1 MKKRIAS
8 IFLVLILIMTFIPT
22 TAVAALDTITVSRS
36 GSGSLKKG
44 DSVTITITVP
54 AISAPLGTASISLVF
69 DKSAFEAT
77 DVVGGPLG
85 LIAGATQG
93 NRFIDAGS
101 ATRAAAA
108 NTNGKIDWPDITTLG
123 ANELDCSAERI
134 VSATFTVRDTA
145 SGIYEFKLDPA
156 GTSFETF
163 DDEGNGDG
171 TTYVNLPSSN
181 LQVEVVSPLSG
192 TQDITGVTAPVK
204 NAAPVTSVTA
214 PAGISAGIDWY
225 KEGETSKFSG
235 PKFEGDTVY
244 LAKITVHP
252 KSGYQFASDID
263 FTVDGNK
270 TKLTAEPLA
279 DGGYVLTKTF
289 PATTGKD
296 ATTISAGPTASAIT
310 YGQKLSNSTLSGG
323 AANVSG
329 TFAWKTGTIA
339 PEVKDSGTTEYEVVF
354 TPDDAANYETAT
366 CKVTLTVNPKN
377 LSSISIIPIDPQP
390 YTGLEIKP
398 DVTVKDG
405 QPPYEDLA
413 ESDYSV
419 AYSKNKD
426 VGTADIVISPKVG
439 GNYSFTA
446 GTFHFTIKPA
456 DSSITITSAPGKTYD
471 GNVVADPTA
480 SATGSTGAVSYTY
493 YTDADCT
500 TETNTATSGAATSGA
515 APKNAGD
522 YWVKATVAASGN
534 YGSATSAAKKFTI
547 SPAEYSFTKPT
558 TDTATINQPKPS
570 GGAATATGVSSETVS
585 GTLSWYTDS
594 GCTASASGN
603 FGTVGNEDLYW
614 KFVPADPNYV
624 ATPQTGKVTFHVTAL
639 PAQTVT
645 FATPG
650 SIAKT
655 FGEAVFSNAATSTDS
670 TSTITYASDKPA
682 VATVDNSGKVTIKGA
697 GTAIITA
704 TAAATSTHAEGQAN
718 YTLTVSPKPITP
730 AVTVTGTYTYNG
742 DPITP
747 TYTVEIIS
755 GTALP
760 TDQYDV
766 ELTDN
771 TNAGTAHLKIKAKA
785 GGNYSFTAVD
795 RTFTIDKKKAP
806 ELTAV
811 APDQFTLFGVGDF
824 VEPIVYGVKG
834 EVLEGAITYDVGG
847 TAHYPNKAAVV
858 AKLKTMAAGA
868 SLPLNYHFA
877 PTSANYLGA
886 KTGNFTITVKA
897 KTDVSAQI
905 TFPNGTL
912 TYNGAGQKYEKAS
925 IDGITA
931 GANPKWT
938 YTYTAVSGTLD
949 GGKPK
954 TAGTYTVTAV
964 YEDDNNYGTKS
975 ATLTIVP
982 KKVAIPAADTAV
994 YTYNGAAQTYGIA
1007 GTADYTVSG
1016 NTQTNAN
1023 ETGHTVTVAL
1033 ADPVNTA
1040 WADGTT
1046 ADKTYTFKIMKATPT
1061 GAPTCTKI
1069 TTSGKTLTDAPLAI
1083 GTIAPAGGTLAW
1095 DMAAAT
1101 VVAANTAY
1109 GWTYTPA
1116 DTANYKVLTGSI
1128 ELYHKSS
1135 GGGGGSSKPSYAVT
1149 VDTTKNGTVT
1159 VSPKSAYKG
1168 DTVTITVK
1176 PDKGYELDTIKA
1188 LDKNGD
1194 KVKLT
1199 EKNGKYTFKMPDSK
1213 VEIKAT
1219 FVKEA
1224 ETSPFSDVST
1234 SAYYY
1239 EAVKWAQKKGIT
1251 GGIGDGLFG
1260 PNQPCTRAQIVTFLW
1275 RAAGS
1280 PEPKTMSS
1288 FSDVPA
1294 GSYYAKA
1301 VAWAVENGITAGT
1314 GDGKFS
1320 PNAPCTRGQS
1330 VTFLYR
1336 AIGTAPTTAN
1346 GFTDVEAN
1354 AFCAD
1359 AVAWAVENGVTNGTS
1374 ASTFSP
1380 GSGCTR
1386 AQIVTFL
1393 YRAFNK

>member
-1 MKKRIAS
+1 MKKRIVSLLIVFTMICSLLPTIAIAAGESLNVQESNEGGEKLVVVTYVVPNAVNVTSIQLNVKFDTSKLEARDINWPSIPGFGAPIGSNATETNTNGYFACSWSVADNTMTPANLNLVTAKFAIKSGAS
-8 IFLVLILIMTFIPT
+8 GPADF
-22 TAVAALDTITVSRS
+22 TITDLIIADENTDDHIAES
-36 GSGSLKKG
+36 GATQTGATYTIPKAPIS
-44 DSVTITITVP
+44 SVTIANLDTPIKGVAPDTSVTVTP
-54 AISAPLGTASISLVF
+54 SSL
-69 DKSAFEAT
+69 AA
-77 DVVGGPLG
+77 DVKWFG
-85 LIAGATQG
+85 GATPVTG
-93 NRFIDAGS
+93 NF
-101 ATRAAAA
+101 AA
-108 NTNGKIDWPDITTLG
+108 NTAYTVKIKL
-123 ANELDCSAERI
+123 
-134 VSATFTVRDTA
+134 TA
-145 SGIYEFKLDPA
+145 SGGDNFA
-156 GTSFETF
+156 ET
-163 DDEGNGDG
+163 
-171 TTYVNLPSSN
+171 
-181 LQVEVVSPLSG
+181 
-192 TQDITGVTAPVK
+192 VTAGDYT
-204 NAAPVTSVTA
+204 VTRNS
-214 PAGISAGIDWY
+214 
-225 KEGETSKFSG
+225 
-235 PKFEGDTVY
+235 DTE
-244 LAKITVHP
+244 L
-252 KSGYQFASDID
+252 
-263 FTVDGNK
+263 
-270 TKLTAEPLA
+270 L
-279 DGGYVLTKTF
+279 LTKTF
-289 PATTGKD
+289 PATAGKD
-296 ATTISAGPTASAIT
+296 APTCAAPTGVTAAFGSALSTITLT
-310 YGQKLSNSTLSGG
+310 NS
-323 AANVSG
+323 AANTPGKWYWMDDTQKVG
-329 TFAWKTGTIA
+329 N
-339 PEVKDSGTTEYEVVF
+339 VKDNPHTYKAKFVPT
-354 TPDDAANYETAT
+354 DTAT
-366 CKVTLTVNPKN
+366 YATVEN
-377 LSSISIIPIDPQP
+377 I
-390 YTGLEIKP
+390 
-398 DVTVKDG
+398 DVTVNATKVALSAGSPIMIPIEETYTGSAIEPTPAIKTELYGDELVLG
-405 QPPYEDLA
+405 QDYEIVKYED
-413 ESDYSV
+413 
-419 AYSKNKD
+419 NTN
-426 VGTADIVISPKVG
+426 VGTGRIHIAPLTN

-446 GTFHFTIKPA
+446 GSYPFTIKPA
-456 DSSITITSAPGKTYD
+456 DSSISITSAPGKTYD
-471 GNVVADPTA
+471 GNVMADPA
-480 SATGSTGAVSYTY
+480 VSKSGSTGTVSYIY
-493 YTDADCT
+493 YTDEDCT
-500 TETNTATSGAATSGA
+500 TQTDTAHGAATSGA

-522 YWVKATVAASGN
+522 YWVTATVAASGN

-558 TDTATINQPKPS
+558 TDTATINQSRPA
-570 GGAATATGVSSETVS
+570 GGAATATGVSGESVS

-594 GCTASASGN
+594 GCTSSATGN
-603 FGTVGNEDLYW
+603 FGTVGTEDLYW
-614 KFVPADPNYV
+614 KFTPAAAATNYV
-624 ATPQTGKVTFHVTAL
+624 TTPRTGKVTFVISAL

-645 FATPG
+645 FATAGP
-650 SIAKT
+650 IAKF
-655 FGEAVFSNAATSTDS
+655 FGDPSFTNAAST
-670 TSTITYASDKPA
+670 TGTGTITYASDKPA
-682 VATVDNSGKVTIKGA
+682 VATVNASTGEVTIKGA

-704 TAAATSTHAEGQAN
+704 TAAETATHSAGQAN
-718 YTLTVSPKPITP
+718 YTLTVSPKAITP
-730 AVTVTGTYTYNG
+730 TVTVTGTYTYNG

-747 TYTVEIIS
+747 TYTVEITS

-760 TDQYDV
+760 TEQYDV

-771 TNAGTAHLKIKAKA
+771 TNAGTAHLKIKAKT

-795 RTFTIDKKKAP
+795 QPFTIDKKKAP

-834 EVLEGAITYDVGG
+834 EVLEGTITYHLG
-847 TAHYPNKAAVV
+847 TDHYPNKAAVV

-868 SLPLNYHFA
+868 SLPSLQYVFD
-877 PTSANYLGA
+877 PTSDNYLGS
-886 KTGNFTITVKA
+886 KVGNFTITVKA
-897 KTDVSAQI
+897 KADVSAQI

-912 TYNGAGQKYEKAS
+912 TYNGSAQAYEKAD

-931 GANPKWT
+931 GANPTWT
-938 YTYTAVSGTLD
+938 YTYAPADAAASLD

-954 TAGTYTVTAV
+954 TAGTYTVTAT
-964 YEDDNNYGTKS
+964 YEDDSNYGTKS

-994 YTYNGAAQTYGIA
+994 YTYDGTAQTYGIA

-1016 NTQTNAN
+1016 NTQTDAN
-1023 ETGHTVTVAL
+1023 ETGHTVTVVL
-1033 ADPVNTA
+1033 TDQVNTA

-1061 GAPTCTKI
+1061 GEPTCTKI
-1069 TTSGKTLTDAPLAI
+1069 TTSGKTLADAPLAN
-1083 GTIAPAGGTLAW
+1083 GTIAPAGGTLEWVDDAGNVLPG
-1095 DMAAAT
+1095 T
-1101 VVAANTAY
+1101 TTVAANT
-1109 GWTYTPA
+1109 TYKWRFTPT
-1116 DTANYKVLTGSI
+1116 DANYKALTGSI

-1239 EAVKWAQKKGIT
+1239 EAVKWAQKEGIT
-1251 GGIGDGLFG
+1251 GGIGNGLFG
-1260 PNQPCTRAQIVTFLW
+1260 PNQPCTLAQIVTFLW

-1336 AIGTAPTTAN
+1336 AIGTAPATAN

-1359 AVAWAVENGVTNGTS
+1359 AVAWAVENGVTNGTTD
-1374 ASTFSP
+1374 ATFSP
-1380 GSGCTR
+1380 DNGCTR

>member
-1 MKKRIAS
+1 MKKRILSLLCVLCLLLTMLPTSAFAAGYDAPKLSIDAS
-8 IFLVLILIMTFIPT
+8 YLAETNQVKMSVKIGAYTDLG
-22 TAVAALDTITVSRS
+22 ALDFHVKYDKEKLKVNGTPTKGGLLTANSTVSDNNSWNPATIGVGWNDENGSTTTTTTEILTVIFDVIEGKAGAVDFSFDEARYNFCDKS
-36 GSGSLKKG
+36 GDNSTDVPGAGSVTSANVTIPKAPIA
-44 DSVTITITVP
+44 SVTIAGLDAPVKGDAPDISVTVTP
-54 AISAPLGTASISLVF
+54 SSLAADVKWF
-69 DKSAFEAT
+69 D
-77 DVVGGPLG
+77 
-85 LIAGATQG
+85 GATPVTG
-93 NRFIDAGS
+93 NF
-101 ATRAAAA
+101 AA
-108 NTNGKIDWPDITTLG
+108 NTAYTVKIKL
-123 ANELDCSAERI
+123 
-134 VSATFTVRDTA
+134 TA
-145 SGIYEFKLDPA
+145 SGGDNFAETVTAGDYTVTRNSDTELLLTKPFPA
-156 GTSFETF
+156 TADKDAPTCAA
-163 DDEGNGDG
+163 
-171 TTYVNLPSSN
+171 P
-181 LQVEVVSPLSG
+181 
-192 TQDITGVTAPVK
+192 TGVTA
-204 NAAPVTSVTA
+204 AF
-214 PAGISAGIDWY
+214 GSALS
-225 KEGETSKFSG
+225 T
-235 PKFEGDTVY
+235 
-244 LAKITVHP
+244 IT
-252 KSGYQFASDID
+252 
-263 FTVDGNK
+263 
-270 TKLTAEPLA
+270 LT
-279 DGGYVLTKTF
+279 
-289 PATTGKD
+289 
-296 ATTISAGPTASAIT
+296 
-310 YGQKLSNSTLSGG
+310 NS
-323 AANVSG
+323 AANTPGKWYWMDDTQKVG
-329 TFAWKTGTIA
+329 N
-339 PEVKDSGTTEYEVVF
+339 VKDNPHTYKAKFVPT
-354 TPDDAANYETAT
+354 DTAT
-366 CKVTLTVNPKN
+366 YATVEN
-377 LSSISIIPIDPQP
+377 I
-390 YTGLEIKP
+390 
-398 DVTVKDG
+398 DVTVNATKVALSAGSPIMIPIEETYTGSAIEPTPAIKTELYGDELVLG
-405 QPPYEDLA
+405 QDYEIVKYED
-413 ESDYSV
+413 
-419 AYSKNKD
+419 NTN
-426 VGTADIVISPKVG
+426 VGTGRIHIAPLTN

-446 GTFHFTIKPA
+446 GSYPFTIKPA
-456 DSSITITSAPGKTYD
+456 DSSISITSAPGKTYD
-471 GNVVADPTA
+471 GSAVADPTA

-493 YTDADCT
+493 YTDSGCT
-500 TETNTATSGAATSGA
+500 TQTDTAHGAATSGA

-522 YWVKATVAASGN
+522 YWVTATVAASGN

-558 TDTATINQPKPS
+558 TDTATINQPRPA
-570 GGAATATGVSSETVS
+570 GGAATATGVGSESVS

-594 GCTASASGN
+594 GCTSPASGN
-603 FGTVGNEDLYW
+603 FGTVGTEDLYW
-614 KFVPADPNYV
+614 KFTPAAAATNYV
-624 ATPQTGKVTFHVTAL
+624 STPRTGKVTFVISAL

-645 FATPG
+645 FATAGP
-650 SIAKT
+650 IAKF
-655 FGEAVFSNAATSTDS
+655 FGDSSFTNAAST
-670 TSTITYASDKPA
+670 TGTGTITYASDKSA
-682 VATVDNSGKVTIKGA
+682 VATVNASTGEVTIKGA

-704 TAAATSTHAEGQAN
+704 TAAETATHSAGQAS
-718 YTLTVSPKPITP
+718 YTLTVSPKAITP
-730 AVTVTGTYTYNG
+730 TVTVTGTYTYNG

-747 TYTVEIIS
+747 TYTVEITS

-760 TDQYDV
+760 TEQYDV

-771 TNAGTAHLKIKAKA
+771 TNAGTAHLKIKAKT

-795 RTFTIDKKKAP
+795 QPFTIDKKKAP

-834 EVLEGAITYDVGG
+834 EVLEGTITYHLG
-847 TAHYPNKAAVV
+847 TDHYPNKAAVV

-868 SLPLNYHFA
+868 SLPSLQYVFD
-877 PTSANYLGA
+877 PTSDNYLGS
-886 KTGNFTITVKA
+886 KVGNFTITVKA
-897 KTDVSAQI
+897 KADVSAQI

-912 TYNGAGQKYEKAS
+912 TYNGSAQTYEKAD

-931 GANPKWT
+931 GANPTWT

-982 KKVAIPAADTAV
+982 KKVAIPAADTTV
-994 YTYNGAAQTYGIA
+994 YTYDGTAKTYGIA
-1007 GTADYTVSG
+1007 GTADYTVTG
-1016 NTQTNAN
+1016 NSQTDAN
-1023 ETGHTVTVAL
+1023 ETGYTVTVAL
-1033 ADPVNTA
+1033 ADQVNTA

-1061 GAPTCTKI
+1061 GEPTCTKI
-1069 TTSGKTLTDAPLAI
+1069 TTSGKTLADAALAI
-1083 GTIAPAGGTLAW
+1083 GSITPAGGTLGWVDDAGNVLPG
-1095 DMAAAT
+1095 T
-1101 VVAANTAY
+1101 TTVAANT
-1109 GWTYTPA
+1109 TYKWRFTPT
-1116 DTANYKVLTGSI
+1116 DANYKALTGSI

-1239 EAVKWAQKKGIT
+1239 EAVKWAQKEGIT
-1251 GGIGDGLFG
+1251 GGIGNGLFG

-1288 FSDVPA
+1288 FADVAA

>member
-1 MKKRIAS
+1 MQSTAAEASSNGFFSCSYSGVDDENTIDLSTGTTVEATFKVKNTATEGKSYDFTVDASKTYVKQLESDGYTEIELLTGLTGLKTTVTIPKAPIAS
-8 IFLVLILIMTFIPT
+8 VTASVDAPVKGQPLDT
-22 TAVAALDTITVSRS
+22 TVDIGTAPGYTGAVAWYEGTGATGSVVTGNAKPNQVYTAKVTLTADTSAGES
-36 GSGSLKKG
+36 FA
-44 DSVTITITVP
+44 DSVTIPTGYTKD
-54 AISAPLGTASISLVF
+54 SSSTSS
-69 DKSAFEAT
+69 
-77 DVVGGPLG
+77 
-85 LIAGATQG
+85 
-93 NRFIDAGS
+93 
-101 ATRAAAA
+101 
-108 NTNGKIDWPDITTLG
+108 
-123 ANELDCSAERI
+123 
-134 VSATFTVRDTA
+134 
-145 SGIYEFKLDPA
+145 KL
-156 GTSFETF
+156 
-163 DDEGNGDG
+163 
-171 TTYVNLPSSN
+171 
-181 LQVEVVSPLSG
+181 
-192 TQDITGVTAPVK
+192 
-204 NAAPVTSVTA
+204 
-214 PAGISAGIDWY
+214 
-225 KEGETSKFSG
+225 
-235 PKFEGDTVY
+235 
-244 LAKITVHP
+244 
-252 KSGYQFASDID
+252 
-263 FTVDGNK
+263 
-270 TKLTAEPLA
+270 
-279 DGGYVLTKTF
+279 VLTKTF
-289 PATTGKD
+289 PATAGKD
-296 ATTISAGPTASAIT
+296 APTCAAPTGVTAAFGSALSTITLTNPTGNTDGKWYWMDDTQKVGNVKDNPHTYKAKFVPTDTATYATVENIDVTMNATKVALSAGSPIMIPIEETYTGSAIEPT
-310 YGQKLSNSTLSGG
+310 PAIKTELYGDELVLGQDYEIVKYEDNT
-323 AANVSG
+323 NVG
-329 TFAWKTGTIA
+329 TGRIHIA
-339 PEVKDSGTTEYEVVF
+339 P
-354 TPDDAANYETAT
+354 
-366 CKVTLTVNPKN
+366 LTN
-377 LSSISIIPIDPQP
+377 
-390 YTGLEIKP
+390 
-398 DVTVKDG
+398 
-405 QPPYEDLA
+405 
-413 ESDYSV
+413 
-419 AYSKNKD
+419 
-426 VGTADIVISPKVG
+426 

-446 GTFHFTIKPA
+446 GSYPFTIKPA
-456 DSSITITSAPGKTYD
+456 DSSISITSAPGKTYD
-471 GNVVADPTA
+471 GSAVADPTA
-480 SATGSTGAVSYTY
+480 SATGSTGAVNYTY
-493 YTDADCT
+493 YTDSGCT
-500 TETNTATSGAATSGA
+500 TQTDTAHGAATSGA

-522 YWVKATVAASGN
+522 YWVTATVAASGN

-558 TDTATINQPKPS
+558 TDTATINQSRPA
-570 GGAATATGVSSETVS
+570 GGAATATGVSGESVS

-594 GCTASASGN
+594 GCTSSATGN
-603 FGTVGNEDLYW
+603 FGTVGTEDLYW
-614 KFVPADPNYV
+614 KFTPAAAATNYV
-624 ATPQTGKVTFHVTAL
+624 TTPRTGKVTFVISAL

-645 FATPG
+645 FATAGP
-650 SIAKT
+650 IAKF
-655 FGEAVFSNAATSTDS
+655 FGDSSFTNAAST
-670 TSTITYASDKPA
+670 TGTGTITYASNKSA
-682 VATVDNSGKVTIKGA
+682 VATVNASTGEVTIKGA

-704 TAAATSTHAEGQAN
+704 TAAETATHSAGQAS
-718 YTLTVSPKPITP
+718 YTLTVSPKAITP
-730 AVTVTGTYTYNG
+730 TVTVTGTYTYNG

-747 TYTVEIIS
+747 TYTVEITS

-760 TDQYDV
+760 TEQYDV

-771 TNAGTAHLKIKAKA
+771 TNAGTAHLKIKAKT

-795 RTFTIDKKKAP
+795 QPFTIDKKKAP

-811 APDQFTLFGVGDF
+811 APDQFTLLGVGDF

-834 EVLEGAITYDVGG
+834 EVLEGTITYHLG
-847 TAHYPNKAAVV
+847 TDHYPNKAAVV

-868 SLPLNYHFA
+868 SLPSLQYVFD
-877 PTSANYLGA
+877 PTSDNYLGS
-886 KTGNFTITVKA
+886 KVGNFTITVKA
-897 KTDVSAQI
+897 KADVSAQI

-912 TYNGAGQKYEKAS
+912 TYNGSAQTYEKAD

-931 GANPKWT
+931 GANPTWT

-949 GGKPK
+949 GGLPK

-982 KKVAIPAADTAV
+982 KKVAIPAADTTV
-994 YTYNGAAQTYGIA
+994 YTYDGTAKTYGIA

-1016 NTQTNAN
+1016 NTQTDAN
-1023 ETGHTVTVAL
+1023 ETGYTVTVAL
-1033 ADPVNTA
+1033 ADQVNTA
-1040 WADGTT
+1040 WTDGTT

-1061 GAPTCTKI
+1061 GEPTCTKI
-1069 TTSGKTLTDAPLAI
+1069 TTSGKTLADAALAI
-1083 GTIAPAGGTLAW
+1083 GTIAPAGGTLEWVDDAGNVLPG
-1095 DMAAAT
+1095 T
-1101 VVAANTAY
+1101 TTVAANT
-1109 GWTYTPA
+1109 TYKWRFTPT
-1116 DTANYKVLTGSI
+1116 DANYKALTGSI

-1251 GGIGDGLFG
+1251 GGIGNGLFG

-1320 PNAPCTRGQS
+1320 PNAPCTRAQA

-1336 AIGTAPTTAN
+1336 ASGSPAVSGSAVF
-1346 GFTDVEAN
+1346 GDVAAN
-1354 AFCAD
+1354 AFCAN
-1359 AVAWAVENGVTNGTS
+1359 AVAWAVANGVTNGTT

-1380 GSGCTR
+1380 DNGCTR

>member
-1 MKKRIAS
+1 MKKRTIS
-8 IFLVLILIMTFIPT
+8 LVLVIAIILNFHITALAAGDATLTSTLPSDGNLKAGDTFTVTLTVPPVSGFASLHLGMHFEKSVLEVTSLSLPDKVGGYAAVITDVNEANVAGAFAVSFAQAQNISTTDTMVLSVDFKVKDGAMPNNYPKLVEVEDDDYDFTDEDDVQLTTVPT
-22 TAVAALDTITVSRS
+22 LNTKTISATI
-36 GSGSLKKG
+36 LKAPIA
-44 DSVTITITVP
+44 SVTIANLDTPIKGVAPDTSVTVTP
-54 AISAPLGTASISLVF
+54 SSLAADVKWF
-69 DKSAFEAT
+69 DDAT
-77 DVVGGPLG
+77 PV
-85 LIAGATQG
+85 TG
-93 NRFIDAGS
+93 NF
-101 ATRAAAA
+101 AA
-108 NTNGKIDWPDITTLG
+108 NTAYTVKIKL
-123 ANELDCSAERI
+123 
-134 VSATFTVRDTA
+134 TA
-145 SGIYEFKLDPA
+145 SGGDNFAETVTA
-156 GTSFETF
+156 GDYTVTRNSDTELLLTKTF
-163 DDEGNGDG
+163 GP
-171 TTYVNLPSSN
+171 TTGKDTPTCAA
-181 LQVEVVSPLSG
+181 P
-192 TQDITGVTAPVK
+192 TGVTAAFGSALSTITLTNPTGNTDGKWYWMDDTQKVGNVK
-204 NAAPVTSVTA
+204 DNPHTYKAKFVPNDTANFSTVENISVPVTATQVVLG
-214 PAGISAGIDWY
+214 AGSPSMISI
-225 KEGETSKFSG
+225 EETYTGSPIE
-235 PKFEGDTVY
+235 PKPSIRV
-244 LAKITVHP
+244 
-252 KSGYQFASDID
+252 SDMYSD
-263 FTVDGNK
+263 E
-270 TKLTAEPLA
+270 L
-279 DGGYVLTKTF
+279 VLDQDYEIVKYEDNTNVG
-289 PATTGKD
+289 TGR
-296 ATTISAGPTASAIT
+296 IH
-310 YGQKLSNSTLSGG
+310 
-323 AANVSG
+323 
-329 TFAWKTGTIA
+329 IA
-339 PEVKDSGTTEYEVVF
+339 P
-354 TPDDAANYETAT
+354 
-366 CKVTLTVNPKN
+366 LTN
-377 LSSISIIPIDPQP
+377 
-390 YTGLEIKP
+390 
-398 DVTVKDG
+398 
-405 QPPYEDLA
+405 
-413 ESDYSV
+413 
-419 AYSKNKD
+419 
-426 VGTADIVISPKVG
+426 

-446 GTFHFTIKPA
+446 GSYPFTIKRATSSISIADPGTIVYDGSAVEVGSGKDLNYTYNGDGVVTEKWYA
-456 DSSITITSAPGKTYD
+456 DSSGSVGSAL
-471 GNVVADPTA
+471 
-480 SATGSTGAVSYTY
+480 TGAPKDAGTY
-493 YTDADCT
+493 WI
-500 TETNTATSGAATSGA
+500 G
-515 APKNAGD
+515 
-522 YWVKATVAASGN
+522 V
-534 YGSATSAAKKFTI
+534 SAADGTNYFGASEVTKKFTI
-547 SPAEYSFTKPT
+547 SPAEYSFTKPA

-570 GGAATATGVSSETVS
+570 GGAATATGVSGESVS

-594 GCTASASGN
+594 GCTSPASGN

-614 KFVPADPNYV
+614 KFVSADPNYV
-624 ATPQTGKVTFHVTAL
+624 TTPQTGKVTFVISAL

-645 FATPG
+645 FAIG
-650 SIAKT
+650 SIAKN
-655 FGEAVFSNAATSTDS
+655 FGDSSFTNLASNS
-670 TSTITYASDKPA
+670 TSGGGTITYSVDNTA
-682 VATVDNSGKVTIKGA
+682 VAEVDASTGAVTIKGA
-697 GTAIITA
+697 GTATITA
-704 TAAATSTHAEGQAN
+704 TAAATSTHAETKVS
-718 YTLTVSPKPITP
+718 YTLTVSPKAITP

-747 TYTVEIIS
+747 TYTVKIS
-755 GTALP
+755 SGGAELP

-771 TNAGTAHLKIKAKA
+771 TNAGTAHLEIKAKT
-785 GGNYSFTAVD
+785 GGNYSFTPVD

-811 APDQFTLFGVGDF
+811 APNQFTLFGVGDF
-824 VEPIVYGVKG
+824 VEPIVYGVKD
-834 EVLEGAITYDVGG
+834 EVLEGTITYDVGG

-954 TAGTYTVTAV
+954 TAGTYTVTAT

-1040 WADGTT
+1040 WADDTT
-1046 ADKTYTFKIMKATPT
+1046 ADKTYTFKIMKALPAGEPT
-1061 GAPTCTKI
+1061 YTKI
-1069 TTSGKTLTDAPLAI
+1069 TTSGKTLTDAALAI
-1083 GTIAPAGGTLAW
+1083 GTIAPAGGTLEWVDDAGNVLPG
-1095 DMAAAT
+1095 T
-1101 VVAANTAY
+1101 TSVAANT
-1109 GWTYTPA
+1109 TYKWRFTPT
-1116 DTANYKVLTGSI
+1116 DANYKALTGSI

>member
-1 MKKRIAS
+1 
-8 IFLVLILIMTFIPT
+8 
-22 TAVAALDTITVSRS
+22 
-36 GSGSLKKG
+36 
-44 DSVTITITVP
+44 VP
-54 AISAPLGTASISLVF
+54 AISTPLGTASISLVF
-69 DKSAFEAT
+69 DKNAFEAT

-85 LIAGATQG
+85 LIAGSTHE

-108 NTNGKIDWPDITTLG
+108 NAKGKIDWPDITKLG
-123 ANELDCSAERI
+123 TNELDCSAERI

-145 SGIYEFKLDPA
+145 SGIYEFKLDPVE
-156 GTSFETF
+156 TSFETF
-163 DDEGNGDG
+163 DDGGNGDG

-181 LQVEVVSPLSG
+181 LQVEVVSTLSG
-192 TQDITGVTAPVK
+192 TQNITGVTAPVK

-214 PAGISAGIDWY
+214 PTGILAGIEWY
-225 KEGETSKFSG
+225 KNGEISKFTGS
-235 PKFEGDTVY
+235 KFEGDTVY
-244 LAKITVHP
+244 LAKITVKP
-252 KSGYQFASDID
+252 DTGYQFAEGIA
-263 FTVDGNK
+263 FTVDGVK
-270 TKLTAEPLA
+270 TNLTADKQA
-279 DGGYVLTKTF
+279 DGSYLLTKTF

-296 ATTISAGPTASAIT
+296 APTCVAPTGVTATFGSALSTITLTNPTGNT
-310 YGQKLSNSTLSGG
+310 DGKWYWMDDTQKVGN
-323 AANVSG
+323 
-329 TFAWKTGTIA
+329 
-339 PEVKDSGTTEYEVVF
+339 VKDNPHTYKAKFVPT
-354 TPDDAANYETAT
+354 DTAT
-366 CKVTLTVNPKN
+366 YATVEN
-377 LSSISIIPIDPQP
+377 I
-390 YTGLEIKP
+390 
-398 DVTVKDG
+398 DVTVNATKVALSAGSPIMIPIEETYTGSAIEPTPAIKTELYGDELVLG
-405 QPPYEDLA
+405 QDYEIVKYED
-413 ESDYSV
+413 
-419 AYSKNKD
+419 NTN
-426 VGTADIVISPKVG
+426 VGTGRIHIAPLTN

-446 GTFHFTIKPA
+446 GSYPFTIKPA
-456 DSSITITSAPGKTYD
+456 ASSISITSAPGKTYD
-471 GNVVADPTA
+471 GSAVADPTA

-493 YTDADCT
+493 YTDSGCT
-500 TETNTATSGAATSGA
+500 TQTDTAHGAATSGA

-522 YWVKATVAASGN
+522 YWVTATVAASGN

-558 TDTATINQPKPS
+558 TDTATINQPRPA
-570 GGAATATGVSSETVS
+570 GGAATATGVGSESVS

-594 GCTASASGN
+594 GCTSSATGN
-603 FGTVGNEDLYW
+603 FGTVGTEDLYW
-614 KFVPADPNYV
+614 KFTPAAAATNYV
-624 ATPQTGKVTFHVTAL
+624 TTPRTGKVTFVISAL

-645 FATPG
+645 FATAGP
-650 SIAKT
+650 IAKF
-655 FGEAVFSNAATSTDS
+655 FGDSSFTNAAST
-670 TSTITYASDKPA
+670 TGTGTITYASNKSA
-682 VATVDNSGKVTIKGA
+682 VATVNASTGEVTIKGA
-697 GTAIITA
+697 GTATITA
-704 TAAATSTHAEGQAN
+704 TAAETATHSASQAS
-718 YTLTVSPKPITP
+718 YTLTVSPKAITP
-730 AVTVTGTYTYNG
+730 TVTVTGTYTYNG

-747 TYTVEIIS
+747 NYTVEITS

-760 TDQYDV
+760 TEQYDV

-771 TNAGTAHLKIKAKA
+771 TNAGTAHLKIKAKT
-785 GGNYSFTAVD
+785 GGNYSFTTVD
-795 RTFTIDKKKAP
+795 QPFTIDKKKAP

-824 VEPIVYGVKG
+824 VEPIVYGVKD
-834 EVLEGAITYDVGG
+834 EVLEGTITYDVGG

-938 YTYTAVSGTLD
+938 YTYTAADATASLD
-949 GGKPK
+949 SGKPK

-982 KKVAIPAADTAV
+982 KKVAIPAADTTV
-994 YTYNGAAQTYGIA
+994 FTYDGTAQTYGIA

-1016 NTQTNAN
+1016 NTQTDAN
-1023 ETGHTVTVAL
+1023 ETGYTVTVAL
-1033 ADPVNTA
+1033 ADQVNTA

-1061 GAPTCTKI
+1061 GEPTCTKI
-1069 TTSGKTLTDAPLAI
+1069 TTSGKTLADAPLAI
-1083 GTIAPAGGTLAW
+1083 GTIAPAGGTLEWVDDAGNVLPG
-1095 DMAAAT
+1095 T
-1101 VVAANTAY
+1101 TTVAANT
-1109 GWTYTPA
+1109 TYKWRFTPT
-1116 DTANYKVLTGSI
+1116 DANYKVLTGSI

-1199 EKNGKYTFKMPDSK
+1199 EKKGKYTFTMPATK
-1213 VEIKAT
+1213 VTVTAEFAEIKAAST
-1219 FVKEA
+1219 FA
-1224 ETSPFSDVST
+1224 DVPAD
-1234 SAYYY
+1234 AYYAK
-1239 EAVKWAQKKGIT
+1239 AVEWAVKKGIT
-1251 GGIGDGLFG
+1251 NGKANGLFG
-1260 PNQPCTRAQIVTFLW
+1260 SNDPCTRGQIVTFLW

-1280 PEPKTMSS
+1280 PAPKGTAK
-1288 FSDVPA
+1288 VPA
-1294 GSYYAKA
+1294 DVLPGSYCYDA
-1301 VAWAVENGITAGT
+1301 VAWALENGITNGLADGT
-1314 GDGKFS
+1314 FGVGS
-1320 PNAPCTRGQS
+1320 TCTRGQS

-1359 AVAWAVENGVTNGTS
+1359 AVAWAVANGVTNGTT

-1380 GSGCTR
+1380 DNGCTR

>member
-1 MKKRIAS
+1 MKKRLTSTFMAI
-8 IFLVLILIMTFIPT
+8 LILAMMFP
-22 TAVAALDTITVSRS
+22 TAVFAAGPVTVTLTTDAVGSVKANDTFTV
-36 GSGSLKKG
+36 
-44 DSVTITITVP
+44 
-54 AISAPLGTASISLVF
+54 TASIPAGIT
-69 DKSAFEAT
+69 DKVSHLGIGISYDSTAFEITKIQSPDAFEGSKKMAT
-77 DVVGGPLG
+77 SVSEAQSSDFVYAGYTSNESEADVDVS
-85 LIAGATQG
+85 AGATLVITCKVKEG
-93 NRFIDAGS
+93 ASAGS
-101 ATRAAAA
+101 KDFTLYKTAVSSLDELGLPVT
-108 NTNGKIDWPDITTLG
+108 TGFIT
-123 ANELDCSAERI
+123 I
-134 VSATFTVRDTA
+134 
-145 SGIYEFKLDPA
+145 PA
-156 GTSFETF
+156 GLKAT
-163 DDEGNGDG
+163 
-171 TTYVNLPSSN
+171 
-181 LQVEVVSPLSG
+181 VEVVSALSG

-214 PAGISAGIDWY
+214 PAGILAGIDWY
-225 KEGETSKFSG
+225 KEGETSKFNGS
-235 PKFEGDTVY
+235 KFEGDTVY

-263 FTVDGNK
+263 FTVDGDK
-270 TKLTAEPLA
+270 TKLTTEPLA

-289 PATTGKD
+289 PATAGKD
-296 ATTISAGPTASAIT
+296 APTCAAPTGVTAAFGSA
-310 YGQKLSNSTLSGG
+310 LS
-323 AANVSG
+323 
-329 TFAWKTGTIA
+329 TIA
-339 PEVKDSGTTEYEVVF
+339 LTNPTGNTDGKWYWMDNTQKVGNVKDNPHTYKAKFVPNDT
-354 TPDDAANYETAT
+354 ANFS
-366 CKVTLTVNPKN
+366 TVEN
-377 LSSISIIPIDPQP
+377 I
-390 YTGLEIKP
+390 
-398 DVTVKDG
+398 DVTVDATQVVLGAGSPSMIPIEETYTGSAIEPKPSIRVSGMHSDELVLD
-405 QPPYEDLA
+405 QDYEIVKYED
-413 ESDYSV
+413 
-419 AYSKNKD
+419 NTN
-426 VGTADIVISPKVG
+426 VGTGRIHIAPLTN

-446 GTFHFTIKPA
+446 GSYPFTIKRA
-456 DSSITITSAPGKTYD
+456 TSSISIADPGTIVYD
-471 GNVVADPTA
+471 GSAVEVGSGKNLNYTYNGDGVVTEKWYADNSGSVG
-480 SATGSTGAVSYTY
+480 SALTGAPKDAGTY
-493 YTDADCT
+493 WI
-500 TETNTATSGAATSGA
+500 G
-515 APKNAGD
+515 
-522 YWVKATVAASGN
+522 V
-534 YGSATSAAKKFTI
+534 SAADGTNYFGASEVTKKFTI

-558 TDTATINQPKPS
+558 TDTATINQPRPS

-624 ATPQTGKVTFHVTAL
+624 TTPQTGKVTFVISAL
-639 PAQTVT
+639 PAQTVS

-650 SIAKT
+650 PINKS
-655 FGEAVFSNAATSTDS
+655 FGDSSFTNAAST
-670 TSTITYASDKPA
+670 TGTGAITYASDKPA
-682 VATVDNSGKVTIKGA
+682 VATVNASTGAVTIKGA
-697 GTAIITA
+697 GTATITA
-704 TAAATSTHAEGQAN
+704 TAAATSTHAETKVS
-718 YTLTVSPKPITP
+718 YTLTVSPKAITP

-747 TYTVEIIS
+747 TYTVEISS

-771 TNAGTAHLKIKAKA
+771 TNAGTAYLKIKAKT
-785 GGNYSFTAVD
+785 GGNYSFTPVD

-824 VEPIVYGVKG
+824 VEPIVYGVKS
-834 EVLEGAITYDVGG
+834 EVLEGTITYDVGG
-847 TAHYPNKAAVV
+847 TAHYANKDEVV

-897 KTDVSAQI
+897 KTDVSGKIA
-905 TFPNGTL
+905 FSDGEL
-912 TYNGAGQKYEKAS
+912 TYNGSAQTYEKAD
-925 IDGITA
+925 IDDITA

-938 YTYTAVSGTLD
+938 YTYTAADATASLD

-954 TAGTYTVTAV
+954 TAGTYTVTAT
-964 YEDDNNYGTKS
+964 YEDDNNCGTKA

-982 KKVAIPAADTAV
+982 KKVAIPAADTTV
-994 YTYNGAAQTYGIA
+994 YTYDGTAQTYGIA

-1016 NTQTNAN
+1016 NTQTDAN
-1023 ETGHTVTVAL
+1023 ETGYTVTVAL
-1033 ADPVNTA
+1033 TDKINTA

-1046 ADKTYTFKIMKATPT
+1046 DNKTYTFKIMKALPA
-1061 GAPTCTKI
+1061 GEPTCTKI
-1069 TTSGKTLTDAPLAI
+1069 TTSGKTLADAPLAI
-1083 GTIAPAGGTLAW
+1083 GTIAPAGGTLEWVDDAGNVLPG
-1095 DMAAAT
+1095 T
-1101 VVAANTAY
+1101 TTVAANT
-1109 GWTYTPA
+1109 TYKWRFTPT
-1116 DTANYKVLTGSI
+1116 DANYKALTGSI

-1149 VDTTKNGTVT
+1149 VDTTKDGTVT

-1239 EAVKWAQKKGIT
+1239 EAVKWAQKEGIT
-1251 GGIGDGLFG
+1251 GGIGNGLFG

-1336 AIGTAPTTAN
+1336 AIGTAPATAN